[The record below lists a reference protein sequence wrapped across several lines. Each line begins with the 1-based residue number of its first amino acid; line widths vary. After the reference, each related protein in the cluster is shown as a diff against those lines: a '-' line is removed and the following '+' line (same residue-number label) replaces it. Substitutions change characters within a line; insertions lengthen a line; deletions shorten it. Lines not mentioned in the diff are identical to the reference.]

1 MVQLPCSYA
10 PIFCVTSPPTVSAQ
24 TQGGRTGPGPHRER
38 SYGQLA
44 ETIFRLLTFTDGRL
58 APAVVPVPA
67 VVAPA
72 VVPPAVDPAVP
83 AVEPAVPA
91 VDAVMLRFIELSHVV
106 FPEICTLWPTCLSRS
121 VPPSSVQLI
130 GVAAII
136 PRGALPA
143 VAPVV
148 APAVV
153 PPDVVPPV
161 VAAVVA
167 PPVVPAVVALI
178 GSTVALVNMN
188 RPSAAFATHPVT
200 VTSRAA
206 ALALAVCGGVAVA
219 VEPCAPSEIDTEQ
232 MLATQSPVILC
243 VIRWPPLC
251 RIHASLCTRYASD
264 AWTG

>member
-1 MVQLPCSYA
+1 LRAV
-10 PIFCVTSPPTVSAQ
+10 
-24 TQGGRTGPGPHRER
+24 
-38 SYGQLA
+38 YGQLV

-58 APAVVPVPA
+58 APEVVAVPA

-72 VVPPAVDPAVP
+72 VVPPVVAPAVDPAVP

-153 PPDVVPPV
+153 PP
-161 VAAVVA
+161 VVA
-167 PPVVPAVVALI
+167 PPVVVPAVDAPLVDPAVVALI

-200 VTSRAA
+200 VTSCAA
-206 ALALAVCGGVAVA
+206 AVPVAVCGVVAVA
-219 VEPCAPSEIDTEQ
+219 VEPCAPSESDTEQ
-232 MLATQSPVILC
+232 MLATQSPVIVC